1 MSDMMPSTRF
11 CPKASSIISKRKNRN
26 CSHSLK
32 ASSMRKSLA
41 HKWKLGNKNF
51 NDSLTSARARE
62 ALNQKIAVEGGK
74 EDKALQRK
82 REGKL
87 PAGGDSLKETRP
99 FQSRCHNRKRTASKN
114 EGGYTMRLGEV
125 MTRDVEVIGSTAPL
139 KEAAAKMKDL
149 DVGLIPVC
157 EGGELKGTLTDR
169 DITVR
174 STAEGRNPSKT
185 KVSDIMSKEIAYCFE
200 DQEIEEAMNLMEDR
214 QIRRLP
220 ILNREKRL
228 V

>member
-1 MSDMMPSTRF
+1 MSDMVPSTRF

-51 NDSLTSARARE
+51 NDSLTSARARK
-62 ALNQKIAVEGGK
+62 ALNQKIALEGGK
-74 EDKALQRK
+74 EDKALPRK
-82 REGKL
+82 REGKQ
-87 PAGGDSLKETRP
+87 PACGDSLNETRP
-99 FQSRCHNRKRTASKN
+99 FQCRCHGRKSTASKN

-125 MTRDVEVIGSTAPL
+125 MTRDVEVINSTAPL

-174 STAEGRNPSKT
+174 ATAEGRNPSKN
-185 KVSDIMSKEIAYCFE
+185 KGAESMAKERAYCFE
-200 DQEIEEAMNLMEDR
+200 EQESE
-214 QIRRLP
+214 
-220 ILNREKRL
+220 
-228 V
+228 